1 MPNRPTLLVISGPP
15 GAGKSTLARV
25 LADHLGC
32 PAVIRDEIKQ
42 GMVLNVDPS
51 LDGTDHL
58 NFPVRDAFFDTIT
71 VLLKAGVTVVAEAAF
86 QDRLWRPGLEPLSE
100 IASIRVIRCTTP
112 TGTIVQ
118 RITQRT
124 EDDAHRTAHADHRL
138 LEEIAAGSYVPDSF
152 VDISLDLP
160 TLLVDTSD
168 GYTPGIK
175 EIIDFTEAPSRT
187 SRERG

>member
-15 GAGKSTLARV
+15 GTGKSTLARV
-25 LADHLGC
+25 LAEHLGC

-42 GMVLNVDPS
+42 GMVLNAVPS
-51 LDGTDHL
+51 PDGTDNL
-58 NFPVRDAFFDTIT
+58 NFPARDAFFDTIT
-71 VLLKAGVTVVAEAAF
+71 VLLKAGVTVVAESAF
-86 QDRLWRPGLEPLSE
+86 QDRLWRPGLEPLTE

-124 EDDAHRTAHADHRL
+124 EDDAHRAAHADHSL
-138 LEEIAAGSYVPDSF
+138 LAEIAAGTYVPDGF
-152 VDISLDLP
+152 VGISLDLP

-168 GYTPGIK
+168 GYIPGIK
-175 EIIDFTEAPSRT
+175 EIIAFAQPPKGR
-187 SRERG
+187 